1 MNPILVFLIVL
12 GGCSLGLGLFI
23 AAVTWAARRWDQADN
38 AASGFP
44 TVIPYIEPVAP
55 YTRTTET
62 ADDFL
67 RGDFDPRA
75 SLDRL
80 RAEVDAARTEAVDP
94 TSPARLRPIPGQRKG
109 DHQ

>member
-1 MNPILVFLIVL
+1 MI
-12 GGCSLGLGLFI
+12 LGLTILACVPV
-23 AAVTWAARRWDQADN
+23 AAWLILRFDTWLDRADN
-38 AASGFP
+38 AASGFQRD
-44 TVIPYIEPVAP
+44 VPYVEPPAA
-55 YTRTTET
+55 YTAKTET

-80 RAEVDAARTEAVDP
+80 RADIDAARTEADDL

-109 DHQ
+109 ENR